1 MSGPLLKLL
10 NTVRLLACRRLPG
23 LVLAGLDDRRT
34 FSGRKGAKV
43 NNYPAGPKT
52 HGQEIENNPQ
62 VVMTSRLADGGPESI

>member
-34 FSGRKGAKV
+34 FSGHKELKSTITQQDQKHTGR
-43 NNYPAGPKT
+43 
-52 HGQEIENNPQ
+52 
-62 VVMTSRLADGGPESI
+62 RLKITPRLL